1 MMTASSIL
9 LASLLTASPL
19 SAGETSSATNVAREA
34 ASPVLITA
42 DSTYYDRK
50 EGLAIFKGRVHVDD
64 TDYQMHAERAYVFMN
79 AASNSLSRIAAMG
92 HVVLTNGTKRAYG
105 EKVTYHRDAGLVVL
119 HGSEVEPA
127 RVLDET
133 QDGAR
138 TVTGRK
144 IRFWINREQVEVLDA
159 VLSGPRP
166 EGGVGVKFF

>member
-1 MMTASSIL
+1 MISSAIL
-9 LASLLTASPL
+9 LASILATNSAV
-19 SAGETSSATNVAREA
+19 AGETVSATNVATEA
-34 ASPVLITA
+34 SASVLITA

-50 EGLAIFKGRVHVDD
+50 EGLAVFKGHVHVDD
-64 TDYQMHAERAYVFMN
+64 TDYQLHAARAFVFMN
-79 AASNSLSRIAAMG
+79 VASNALNRIAAMG
-92 HVVLTNGTKRAYG
+92 HVALTNGTKRAYG

-119 HGSEVEPA
+119 HGSEAEPA
-127 RVLDET
+127 RVVDET